1 MDLRR
6 GRDLNG
12 RSMLHLA
19 AKAGALDFCR
29 FLVEKL
35 GFSANSTSAHGETP
49 ILVATE
55 IEDDEVDIVPVL
67 RYLLARGGDPA
78 AADEKGYTPL
88 HNAAEF
94 GHIKA
99 VRLLLSKGVPVDP
112 LNSRGTPLH
121 LATAMDH
128 DQPNRVVN
136 HVLSPLMMACCGR
149 SLKCM
154 KLLVEAGAD
163 VNFKSPSGRP
173 VLFQAV
179 DNGITDIVRSRD
191 SIMKAAA
198 MASSPFEVAIEAA
211 VNGNLLRLREIASTM
226 DLRRARGFKGR
237 NLLHFVAEKGRLDLC
252 RFLIEESG
260 ETPILVATSIMEDR
274 TDDVVPVLRYL
285 LDHGGDPAAPD
296 DRGYTPLHNAAEYG
310 HHEAV
315 RVLLSE
321 GVPVNPL
328 NRRGTPLHL
337 AAAKGHDQAGADV
350 NLKGPTG
357 KPVLF
362 NAVEDGLTNIVK
374 FLLEV
379 GADPNHG
386 TLPIM
391 LAAAGEQHEIVEIL
405 LPCTKRIPHFPDWS
419 VDGVIRT
426 MKNLRT
432 EPQATGIDPHDATL
446 FANLSLCWLRLGEG
460 ELALSNGQQCKALTP
475 QWVKAWYREGMALS
489 MLKLHRQA
497 VEVFEEALKL
507 DPSSEEIKKGLR

>member
-1 MDLRR
+1 
-6 GRDLNG
+6 
-12 RSMLHLA
+12 
-19 AKAGALDFCR
+19 
-29 FLVEKL
+29 
-35 GFSANSTSAHGETP
+35 
-49 ILVATE
+49 
-55 IEDDEVDIVPVL
+55 
-67 RYLLARGGDPA
+67 
-78 AADEKGYTPL
+78 
-88 HNAAEF
+88 
-94 GHIKA
+94 
-99 VRLLLSKGVPVDP
+99 
-112 LNSRGTPLH
+112 
-121 LATAMDH
+121 
-128 DQPNRVVN
+128 
-136 HVLSPLMMACCGR
+136 
-149 SLKCM
+149 
-154 KLLVEAGAD
+154 
-163 VNFKSPSGRP
+163 
-173 VLFQAV
+173 
-179 DNGITDIVRSRD
+179 
-191 SIMKAAA
+191 
-198 MASSPFEVAIEAA
+198 
-211 VNGNLLRLREIASTM
+211 M

-260 ETPILVATSIMEDR
+260 FNPNSTSAEGETPILDR

-337 AAAKGHDQAGADV
+337 AAAKGHDQV
-350 NLKGPTG
+350 
-357 KPVLF
+357 
-362 NAVEDGLTNIVK
+362 VK
-374 FLLEV
+374 ILLEH
-379 GADPNHG
+379 GADPNRVGYHVLSPLAMACCGHYFKCMKLLVEHG

-391 LAAAGEQHEIVEIL
+391 LAAA
-405 LPCTKRIPHFPDWS
+405 DWS